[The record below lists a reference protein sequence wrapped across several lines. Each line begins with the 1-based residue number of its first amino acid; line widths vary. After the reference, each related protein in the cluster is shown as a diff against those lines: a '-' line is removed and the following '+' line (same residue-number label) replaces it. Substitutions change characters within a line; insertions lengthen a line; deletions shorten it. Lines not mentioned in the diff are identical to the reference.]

1 MNQSHRQPHDPFQ
14 SNRELVQSFKVRTD
28 AKRTMWEKFADQL
41 TQRSGS
47 MTFFIL
53 NFAWFAIWIA
63 INTGLVPGVPIFD
76 PFPFGLLT
84 MIVSLEAIGLAI
96 VVLISQNRAAQIADL
111 REEIDLRMDMIAEE
125 EITKLLSIVVKIA
138 EKQGIDLS
146 QDEELKEMLEPTNTE
161 EIEKLLEA
169 EIVNGVV
176 QKAD

>member
-1 MNQSHRQPHDPFQ
+1 MADQPKDPFQ
-14 SNRELVQSFKVRTD
+14 SNRELVQSFKARTD
-28 AKRTMWEKFADQL
+28 AKRTLSEKFADQL

-63 INTGLVPGVPIFD
+63 INTGLIPGIPVFD

-111 REEIDLRMDMIAEE
+111 REEVDLRMDMIAEE

-138 EKQGIDLS
+138 AKQGIDLS
-146 QDEELKEMLEPTNTE
+146 KDEELREMLKPTNTM
-161 EIEKLLEA
+161 EIEQQLEQ
-169 EIVNGVV
+169 EIVKGITEV
-176 QKAD
+176 QEAAS

>member
-1 MNQSHRQPHDPFQ
+1 MNHQTQDPFQ
-14 SNRELVQSFKVRTD
+14 SNRELVQSFKARTD
-28 AKRTMWEKFADQL
+28 AKRTVYEKFADQL

-47 MTFFIL
+47 MTFFVLNMIWFVSWIL
-53 NFAWFAIWIA
+53 
-63 INTGLVPGVPIFD
+63 INTGLIPGIPIFD

-125 EITKLLSIVVKIA
+125 EITKLLSIVVRIA

-146 QDEELKEMLEPTNTE
+146 QDHDLREMLEPTNTE
-161 EIEKLLEA
+161 EIEQQLEQ
-169 EIVNGVV
+169 EIVKGIIEV
-176 QKAD
+176 QESAL